1 MAIKKTNQI
10 SKDDLKQSESL
21 IVQDPNTLDI
31 EKTIFPNNIE
41 VGLDD
46 ERFNSTTT
54 LHGRLFVSS
63 SVFVEDNVTISGT
76 LYGGSPLKIGNSI
89 ILPENK
95 FINFG
100 TLEEEPGYGFRDN
113 SGVMEVKDTGGSWAP
128 ATPIALLPRTIT
140 ATGDMLVTD
149 TVLLLNAASNP
160 VHLTLVTA
168 SLYVSKSL
176 YIKRLDGSAQS
187 VVVSASAGEA
197 IDGAA
202 VKTLS
207 SQWDAITI
215 INDSSNWFIF

>member
-1 MAIKKTNQI
+1 MAKKTNQI
-10 SKDDLKQSESL
+10 SKDVLKQSKSL
-21 IVQDPNTLDI
+21 LVQDPRTLDI
-31 EKTIFPNNIE
+31 EKTIFPNNIQ

-63 SVFVEDNVTISGT
+63 SVFVESNVTISGT
-76 LYGGSPLKIGNSI
+76 LYGGSPIKLGNSI

-100 TLEEEPGYGFRDN
+100 TLEEELGYGLRDN
-113 SGVMEVKDTGGSWAP
+113 SGSLEVKDSGGSWAP
-128 ATPIALLPRTIT
+128 ATPVALLPRTIT
-140 ATGDMLVTD
+140 STGDMLVTD
-149 TVLLLNAASNP
+149 TVLLLNASASP

-176 YIKRLDGSAQS
+176 YIKRLDNSVQS
-187 VVVSASAGEA
+187 VVVSASVGET

-202 VKTLS
+202 VKTFS
-207 SQWDAITI
+207 SQWDSITL
-215 INDSSNWFIF
+215 INDSSDWFIF

>member
-1 MAIKKTNQI
+1 MAKKTNQI
-10 SKDDLKQSESL
+10 SKDVLKQSKSL
-21 IVQDPNTLDI
+21 LVQDPRTLDI
-31 EKTIFPNNIE
+31 EKTIFPNNIQ

-63 SVFVEDNVTISGT
+63 SVFVENNVTISGT
-76 LYGGSPLKIGNSI
+76 LYGGSPLKLGNSI

-100 TLEEEPGYGFRDN
+100 TIEEELGYGFRDN
-113 SGVMEVKDTGGSWAP
+113 SGALEVKDSGGSWAP
-128 ATPIALLPRTIT
+128 ATPVALLPRTIT

-149 TVLLLNAASNP
+149 TVLLLNASSSP

-168 SLYVSKSL
+168 SLYASKSL
-176 YIKRLDGSAQS
+176 YIKRLDSTVQS
-187 VVVSASAGEA
+187 VVVSASAGET

-202 VKTLS
+202 AKTLS
-207 SQWDAITI
+207 SQWDAITL
-215 INDSSNWFIF
+215 INDSSSWFIF